1 MLLVT
6 SRKAIWLH
14 SDANSSPRTLKGAI
28 FDWDGTLAQIDD
40 REFYCINQTLIAHH
54 SKPIDLGLLIKN
66 YYQRAYEN
74 GTRPRMLLETV
85 LSRDDD
91 VPIHEAYETYRKLF
105 RDTVDKAKLQ
115 NGALELLSTLKA
127 HGFKLGIATM
137 RFTRSVVAEELDLLK
152 VSPLV
157 DVLFTREDLG
167 PGRGLESLE
176 EVDDKRKQLVTR
188 ALDSLSLRVED
199 AFLVGDSWC
208 DVTAGKKHGI
218 RTVFVRT
225 GFERYN
231 DFSQESVDVTINS
244 LVELGNRLPSKR
256 RKLSGSD

>member
-14 SDANSSPRTLKGAI
+14 SNRNSRLRTLKGAI
-28 FDWDGTLAQIDD
+28 FDWDGTLAEIDD
-40 REFYCINQTLIAHH
+40 REFICINQTLTAHH
-54 SKPIDLGLLIKN
+54 SMPIDLGFLIKN
-66 YYQRAYEN
+66 YYQRAYEI
-74 GTRPRMLLETV
+74 GTGPRMVLETA
-85 LSRDDD
+85 LSRDDGARID
-91 VPIHEAYETYRKLF
+91 EAYETYRKLF

-176 EVDDKRKQLVTR
+176 EVVDKRKQLVTR
-188 ALDSLSLRVED
+188 GLDRLSLRVED
-199 AFLVGDSWC
+199 AFLVGDSWW
-208 DVTAGKKHGI
+208 DVRAGKKLGI
-218 RTVFVRT
+218 QTVLVRT
-225 GFERYN
+225 GFARYN
-231 DFSQESVDVTINS
+231 DFAKEGADVTVRS
-244 LVELGNRLPSKR
+244 LAELGKRLETNGWV
-256 RKLSGSD
+256 L